1 LLNVERQRQ
10 ISQFIEEKK
19 LATVAELSTCFGVS
33 EATIRRDLEKLESA
47 GIIQRV
53 HGGAISSNGRQAR
66 PEPIIIQRAVEHAA
80 EKQMIGRVAASLV
93 REGETV
99 FLGSG
104 TTTLE
109 VARHLKGKKDLT
121 VITNALNIA
130 SELAGEQDI
139 TLIVVGGLLRHSELS
154 MIGHI
159 AEQTLQELHA
169 DKVIMGMR
177 ALSLSEGLTNEYL
190 PETMTDR
197 AIISF
202 APEVILV
209 IDHSKFDKVS
219 TALVAPVTRVS
230 KIVTDDQAPPEIVT
244 KLRDLGIEVILAG
257 EDTEP

>member
-1 LLNVERQRQ
+1 MLNVERQRR
-10 ISQFIEEKK
+10 ISQLIEEKK
-19 LATVAELSTCFGVS
+19 LATVAELSTYFGVS
-33 EATIRRDLEKLESA
+33 EATIRRDLEKLKSE

-53 HGGAISSNGRQAR
+53 HGGAISSNGEQAR
-66 PEPIIIQRAVEHAA
+66 PEPIIIQRAA
-80 EKQMIGRVAASLV
+80 ENAREKSMIGRVAASLV
-93 REGETV
+93 KEDETV
-99 FLGSG
+99 FIGSG

-109 VARHLKGKKDLT
+109 VARHLKGKKGLT

-130 SELAGEQDI
+130 NELAEEQDI
-139 TLIVVGGLLRHSELS
+139 TLIVIGGLLRHSELS

-159 AEQTLQELHA
+159 AEQTLQELNA

-177 ALSLSEGLTNEYL
+177 ALSLSEGLTNDYL

-219 TALVAPVTRVS
+219 TALVAPVVYVS
-230 KIVTDDQAPPEIVT
+230 KIVTDDQAPPEIVAE
-244 KLRDLGIEVILAG
+244 LRALGIEVILAG
-257 EDTEP
+257 EDKA

>member
-1 LLNVERQRQ
+1 MLNVERQRQ
-10 ISQFIEEKK
+10 ISQLIEEKA
-19 LATVAELSTCFGVS
+19 LATVAELSTYFGVS
-33 EATIRRDLEKLESA
+33 EATIRRDLEKLESE

-53 HGGAISSNGRQAR
+53 HGGAIPSDGRQAR
-66 PEPIIIQRAVEHAA
+66 VEPIIIQRAA
-80 EKQMIGRVAASLV
+80 ENAEEKKMIGRVAASLV
-93 REGETV
+93 RGEETV

-109 VARHLKGKKDLT
+109 VARCLKGKEGLT

-130 SELAGEQDI
+130 NELAGEQDI

-159 AEQTLQELHA
+159 AEQTLRELRA

-177 ALSLSEGLTNEYL
+177 ALSLREGLTNDYL

-197 AIISF
+197 AIISL

-209 IDHSKFDKVS
+209 VDHSKFDKVS
-219 TALVAPVTRVS
+219 TALVAPVTYVS
-230 KIVTDDQAPPEIVT
+230 KIVTDGKAPPEIVAA
-244 KLRDLGIEVILAG
+244 LRDSGIEVILVG
-257 EDTEP
+257 EDTVL

>member
-19 LATVAELSTCFGVS
+19 LAKVAELSIYFGVS

-53 HGGAISSNGRQAR
+53 HGGAISSNGEQAH
-66 PEPIIIQRAVEHAA
+66 PEPIIIQRAA
-80 EKQMIGRVAASLV
+80 ENAKEKSMIGRVAASLV

-130 SELAGEQDI
+130 NELAEEQDI
-139 TLIVVGGLLRHSELS
+139 TLIVIGGLLRHSELS

-159 AEQTLQELHA
+159 AEQTLQELNA

-177 ALSLSEGLTNEYL
+177 ALSLSEGLTNDYL

-219 TALVAPVTRVS
+219 TALVAPVVYVS
-230 KIVTDDQAPPEIVT
+230 KIVTDDQAPPEIVAE
-244 KLRDLGIEVILAG
+244 LRALGIEVILAS
-257 EDTEP
+257 EDTDL